1 MGRATETPSSE
12 RAMPDSMLDSL
23 AESVGARLQAAGLLL
38 ACAESCT
45 GGWVAQAVTA
55 VAGSSEWFDR
65 GFVTYSNAAKQEML
79 DVATETLDRF
89 GAVSEETARSMA
101 AGALARSR
109 ADIALAVTG
118 VAGPTGGTPAKP
130 VGMVCFAWVRRNG
143 ATASD
148 TRRFAG
154 NREQVRHA
162 SVVAALEGI
171 LDRLGDRPSGKADR
185 A

>member
-1 MGRATETPSSE
+1 
-12 RAMPDSMLDSL
+12 MPDPTLHAL
-23 AESVGARLQAAGLLL
+23 AEKAGARLKSAGLLL

-101 AGALARSR
+101 AGALVHSR
-109 ADIALAVTG
+109 AGMAIAITG

-130 VGMVCFAWVRRNG
+130 VGMVCFAWARRNG
-143 ATASD
+143 ATESR
-148 TRRFAG
+148 TLRLAG
-154 NREQVRHA
+154 SREQVRRE
-162 SVVAALEGI
+162 SVIAALEGLLER
-171 LDRLGDRPSGKADR
+171 LDDRPFGKQTSP
-185 A
+185 